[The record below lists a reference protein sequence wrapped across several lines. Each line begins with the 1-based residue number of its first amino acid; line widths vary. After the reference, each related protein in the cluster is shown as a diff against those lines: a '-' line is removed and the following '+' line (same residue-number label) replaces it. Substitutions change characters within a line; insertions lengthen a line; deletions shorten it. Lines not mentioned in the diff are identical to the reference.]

1 MWLGVIR
8 GATSRRAEGGRGGGC
23 CAQEV
28 LSTPFSWR
36 MSLNYLT
43 GVWLKHVH
51 LLSLC
56 LAVEGMD
63 GIWVM
68 DMQTTNSLV
77 EHTASAKRSCCS
89 AGAFFLPAPL
99 APWMHWFLLPEEVL
113 MWAGCV
119 PVCRFCSRVMHMA
132 VPVLW
137 LCLLHLGSP

>member
-43 GVWLKHVH
+43 GVWLKHIH

-77 EHTASAKRSCCS
+77 EHTACS
-89 AGAFFLPAPL
+89 QKE
-99 APWMHWFLLPEEVL
+99 LLL
-113 MWAGCV
+113 RWGI
-119 PVCRFCSRVMHMA
+119 F
-132 VPVLW
+132 
-137 LCLLHLGSP
+137 LGSCSGTLDALVPAARGGADVGRMCPCV